1 MKEKKLQIR
10 NSTAEFLIFTRQAG
24 EDGIEVRVQDETVW
38 LTQKL
43 MAALFGVDVR
53 TISEH
58 LRNLFD
64 SGEAREDSVI
74 RKFRTTAADG
84 KNYNTQFYN
93 LDAIIAVGFRVNSAR
108 AIQFRQWATGVLRD
122 YAIRGYVLDK
132 ERLKNGS
139 FFNQAYFENLLAE
152 IREIRASERK
162 FYQKITDIYA
172 TAMDYSAE
180 AETTQ
185 SFFATVQNKLHFAI
199 HGRTA
204 AELIVERADST
215 KESMGLTTWR
225 NAPHGKI
232 LKPDVV
238 VAACL
243 VRTAPIPI
251 SGLTLFS
258 RIARRRPVAPTTT
271 SGNTTARSW
280 RRNRFWLAC
289 NPNASSRRTT
299 TTSLTTHGRTA
310 NGTSS
315 SRSQWI
321 YKTPTAFWTRPT
333 AGSDGRR
340 TCTIPWKISA
350 YGCCSANPA
359 YGKALNILNKMPV
372 NKEFVREGE
381 APKFTRELADE
392 MAKHPVVC

>member
-38 LTQKL
+38 MTQKL

-108 AIQFRQWATGVLRD
+108 AIQFRQWVTGVLRD

-172 TAMDYSAE
+172 TAMDYSPE

-185 SFFATVQNKLHFAI
+185 TFFVTVQNKLHFAI

-232 LKPDVV
+232 LKPDV
-238 VAACL
+238 
-243 VRTAPIPI
+243 
-251 SGLTLFS
+251 
-258 RIARRRPVAPTTT
+258 
-271 SGNTTARSW
+271 GN
-280 RRNRFWLAC
+280 
-289 NPNASSRRTT
+289 
-299 TTSLTTHGRTA
+299 
-310 NGTSS
+310 
-315 SRSQWI
+315 
-321 YKTPTAFWTRPT
+321 
-333 AGSDGRR
+333 GSDRR
-340 TCTIPWKISA
+340 LGLELCASWVVHFWPRRMGKGGAW
-350 YGCCSANPA
+350 
-359 YGKALNILNKMPV
+359 GKA
-372 NKEFVREGE
+372 
-381 APKFTRELADE
+381 E
-392 MAKHPVVC
+392 MLKAER

>member
-1 MKEKKLQIR
+1 MKTEKRLQIR

-24 EDGIEVRVQDETVW
+24 EEGIEVRVAEETVW

-43 MAALFGVDVR
+43 IGVLFEKGR
-53 TISEH
+53 STITEH
-58 LRNLFD
+58 LKNLFD
-64 SGEAREDSVI
+64 TGELTETAVCRD
-74 RKFRTTAADG
+74 FRHTAGDG
-84 KNYNTQFYN
+84 KDYTTRFYN

-139 FFNQAYFENLLAE
+139 FFNPAYFENLLGE

-185 SFFATVQNKLHFAI
+185 TFFATVQNKLHFAI

-215 KESMGLTTWR
+215 KEKMGLTTWR

-238 VAACL
+238 VAKNYLTEKELKSLDRFVTMYLDYAEDQAG
-243 VRTAPIPI
+243 RNIPMTMKDWAGKLNAFLQFNERDI
-251 SGLTLFS
+251 LDHPGKVSQEVAKAFAESEFEKYRIVQDRLFE
-258 RIARRRPVAPTTT
+258 
-271 SGNTTARSW
+271 
-280 RRNRFWLAC
+280 
-289 NPNASSRRTT
+289 
-299 TTSLTTHGRTA
+299 
-310 NGTSS
+310 
-315 SRSQWI
+315 
-321 YKTPTAFWTRPT
+321 
-333 AGSDGRR
+333 SDFDRH
-340 TCTIPWKISA
+340 IQ
-350 YGCCSANPA
+350 
-359 YGKALNILNKMPV
+359 KALNGG
-372 NKEFVREGE
+372 KE
-381 APKFTRELADE
+381 PS
-392 MAKHPVVC
+392 